1 MAKRFARKVKRAG
14 KSATQFRFTSTFE
27 YIDLTCNGT
36 WRPGSL
42 RVIWLR
48 SHRRV
53 QSSDVEFV
61 VTEDRGPNGADGR
74 AVFDPPISASL
85 IVTLYR
91 DGKKQEFEEK
101 EYKYYIENEDKNGKK
116 ILASFNCDMAEYAG
130 IPSARHALEM
140 NFKPVS
146 RKISKSLLG
155 ITLEAEFQKE
165 GKDTDDDMQST
176 FSSVDPAQSVMYAD
190 DEDVD
195 DEDLDEAATLGMR
208 PKSPEEEENEETPAA
223 NEENEPG
230 PLRSIV
236 VLGTGETRRRSQLRL
251 QPPPVKPPRSDKSM
265 ENLLDID
272 KGNEIT
278 DKLETQGD
286 EGNIFEAEKPDEEKE
301 GNEEIV
307 KDGKDELME
316 GGAPESSNGGVIEES
331 QLESLSNDNVGMKGE
346 EEECSSKKKK
356 KEECSSSSKEGKNE
370 EECSNSKE
378 AKEMEQEEKE
388 CSSSKETKEK
398 AKEEECSSSKEGK
411 KKEEECSSK
420 KAEDLEK
427 AKEGECSSSKEESNK
442 KEEGPCGATPIAVSA
457 PPTKSSSEPHSC
469 DEEMPQRKK
478 NDTASKGTGASTTAG
493 ESTASAPMT
502 DEARRKGH
510 PGPPFGGVTAGA
522 SGGGPADK
530 QPFTDPQGANPFDEP
545 AKEQSPPPTSPGRN
559 AALVN
564 TWLPDAQYVD
574 CHDVGVGNERVDSAD
589 VIGLYFSAQ
598 WCPPCRRFLPK
609 LLEFYTSLKKNN
621 KSFEMIYISNDNS
634 RTEMIQYM
642 AEQQMPWVAIPHG
655 HPLIDKLKLDFK
667 VRSIPLLVIVS
678 ASGETLDDNAK
689 KAVEGTHVA
698 ASSTI
703 KQYNKWLEK
712 AGKSADDEDRQKT
725 GGGGILGSIK
735 KALGGKD
742 DEIPPTSPSTET
754 HLREAAESK
763 SHKTT
768 VNEKHNKEELL
779 RQLQQ
784 KEDIIRHLEEVNQSL
799 KITNDELNTEV
810 RTLKTGLEQS
820 EAKVKVLEAST
831 AQKKQEDEKL
841 REHLKVQGWLFKK
854 GAKGPTANVF
864 RRRYFRLDQG
874 SRLYYYKSQSEGTP
888 QGFIDLAKVIEVS
901 AADASKQDKNN
912 GTFNINCEGRVF
924 ELLAHD
930 EAEMN
935 KWISAITYLAKYFK
949 EKGASP
955 N

>member
-223 NEENEPG
+223 NEENEP
-230 PLRSIV
+230 
-236 VLGTGETRRRSQLRL
+236 
-251 QPPPVKPPRSDKSM
+251 
-265 ENLLDID
+265 
-272 KGNEIT
+272 
-278 DKLETQGD
+278 
-286 EGNIFEAEKPDEEKE
+286 
-301 GNEEIV
+301 
-307 KDGKDELME
+307 
-316 GGAPESSNGGVIEES
+316 
-331 QLESLSNDNVGMKGE
+331 GMKGE

-754 HLREAAESK
+754 QHLREAAESK